1 MSACAYCAAEVHD
14 TVICGRCI
22 GILKQDLRMMPDHAA
37 EIHVAMQRMVN
48 MVERNDGGKSADT
61 ALVFNEKAAEVLHD
75 MRGTLVG
82 WCRLLWEERHIGLP
96 HKNTIRA
103 LSDHLLGN
111 VNILVSHSAAGELA
125 DEVATLV
132 RDAVKVIDSPE
143 LRSRVELGPC
153 IETVANDPCPGPV
166 VAYIYADGDMM
177 GNWRCVHC
185 KREWQPREWRD
196 VGPLIMAREEA
207 A

>member
-1 MSACAYCAAEVHD
+1 
-14 TVICGRCI
+14 
-22 GILKQDLRMMPDHAA
+22 MMPDHAA

-82 WCRLLWEERHIGLP
+82 WCRLLSEERHIEVP

-103 LSDHLLGN
+103 LSAHLLGN
-111 VNILVSHSAAGELA
+111 VNILVSHAAAGELA
-125 DEVATLV
+125 GEVAKLV

-153 IETVANDPCPGPV
+153 VAVIGDDPCPGPV

-177 GNWRCVHC
+177 HNWRCVRC
-185 KREWQPREWRD
+185 KQEWEPPEWRK
-196 VGPLIMAREEA
+196 VGPMIMARKEA